1 MAGTARDNFVNLGVG
16 GHHGNGSGDLGIG
29 EQGQVMIF
37 FTVNTTGG
45 SITVL
50 LTSCLTGLESAV

>member
-29 EQGQVMIF
+29 EQGQVSIF
-37 FTVNTTGG
+37 FFN
-45 SITVL
+45 S
-50 LTSCLTGLESAV
+50 